1 MHYLSNLNFIIQA
14 DVYKM
19 KIEKFFQWGRIV
31 DTMRLWAERDNTE
44 IIGVSH
50 LQSQDDAWKQK
61 KGAMLAILD
70 ALASLLKEEDKNGFH
85 CLYWALKTY
94 GMVCMD
100 FKDLEEAK
108 QVFRR
113 LKHECQEKQMFH
125 HKMVTYKQLG
135 YINRLLKQHTKA
147 TGCFKKYL

>member
-1 MHYLSNLNFIIQA
+1 MQDDSLVYKKNSRVERILDLTLVPSSILGLQQKVMHYLSNLNFIIQA

-94 GMVCMD
+94 GMICMD

-113 LKHECQEKQMFH
+113 LKHEC
-125 HKMVTYKQLG
+125 
-135 YINRLLKQHTKA
+135 
-147 TGCFKKYL
+147 